1 MKIANF
7 EIGSKPFVIAEVSGN
22 HNQSI
27 DRAKAIIK
35 AAADAGAHAVK
46 LQTYTADTMTLRG
59 AYTINDSNSLWNGR
73 ELYDLY
79 IEAHTPWEWHKP
91 LFDYAEQLNIMIFS
105 TPFDPTSVDFLESLN
120 VPCYKIASF
129 ENTDHILLEK
139 VAKTKKPVIMST
151 GVASIA
157 DIQESLQVLKNNG
170 CEDVILLKCT
180 SAYPALP
187 TDANINTIP
196 HMMELYNSP
205 IGLSDHTVGIGVSIA
220 AVALGACVIEKH
232 FTLCRADGGVDS
244 AFSLEPDELKSLVK
258 ESEQAYYALGR
269 VNYAMSE
276 KERNSLF
283 FKRSLYVTADMK
295 KGDIFSEENIRSV
308 RPNIG
313 LPTKYFKTI
322 IGKKAKEDIKEG
334 TPLSL
339 NLIDPIY

>member
-7 EIGSKPFVIAEVSGN
+7 EIGRKPFIIAEVSGN
-22 HNQSI
+22 HNQSV

-46 LQTYTADTMTLRG
+46 LQTYTADTMTLKG
-59 AYTINDSNSLWNGR
+59 AYVINDSNSLWNGR

-79 IEAHTPWEWHKP
+79 VEAHTPWEWHKQ
-91 LFDYAEQLNIMIFS
+91 LFEYARQLNIIIFS

-157 DIQESLQVLKNNG
+157 DIQESLQVLKDNG
-170 CEDVILLKCT
+170 CENIILLKCT
-180 SAYPALP
+180 SAYPASP
-187 TDANINTIP
+187 ADANINTIP
-196 HMMELYNSP
+196 HMMKLYNTHV
-205 IGLSDHTVGIGVSIA
+205 GLSDHTMGIGVSIA

-258 ESEQAYYALGR
+258 ESEQAYHALGC
-269 VNYAMSE
+269 VNYLLSE
-276 KERNSLF
+276 KEKNSLL

-295 KGDIFSEENIRSV
+295 KGDIFSKANIRSV

-322 IGKKAKEDIKEG
+322 IGKKAKEDIKGG
-334 TPLSL
+334 TPLNF
-339 NLIDPIY
+339 NLIDSV